1 MTQNSFFCLKIGKY
15 LFFCMLESFPQPN
28 IVVLPTFTNSGNS
41 SDASIENDQ
50 TPTVIDRIK
59 DIHVDKIFI
68 YMYML

>member
-1 MTQNSFFCLKIGKY
+1 
-15 LFFCMLESFPQPN
+15 MLESFPQPN
-28 IVVLPTFTNSGNS
+28 IVVLLTFTNSGNS